1 MRRGPHGEGTPAD
14 TPMPPPDPGWASI
27 NRGVLICDEC
37 CSVHRS
43 LGRHISIVK
52 HLRHSPWPAT
62 LLQVGAGDTGM
73 RGHPHWDSPVP
84 TGPCLSPADGAH
96 LGKQRG
102 QLHLGALAAGPGA
115 GAERAPQGEPPGQSA
130 VSAPCALGRGSALPW
145 SPLLTPK
152 PAAHPQPHQVGVHP
166 CQVPDAGLRPQAAV
180 PR

>member
-1 MRRGPHGEGTPAD
+1 MGRGPHGEGTPAD

-73 RGHPHWDSPVP
+73 WGDAHRDPLCPL
-84 TGPCLSPADGAH
+84 GPACPLQMVHTLASNGANSIWEHSLLDPAQVQSGRRKAN
-96 LGKQRG
+96 
-102 QLHLGALAAGPGA
+102 
-115 GAERAPQGEPPGQSA
+115 PQDKVQ
-130 VSAPCALGRGSALPW
+130 
-145 SPLLTPK
+145 
-152 PAAHPQPHQVGVHP
+152 
-166 CQVPDAGLRPQAAV
+166 
-180 PR
+180 